1 VTLAP
6 DAGPA
11 TPLLEARDLHLRH
24 PRGTRDVVRDLSLTV
39 QRGEILAL
47 VGPNG
52 SGKSTTLAAL
62 AGGLVP
68 RLGTV
73 AVDGLELRR
82 WSQRALARRIARL
95 PQEPLCPEGLTV
107 EDLVLCGRHPHR
119 GFLETPSHED
129 RSAVREAVRT
139 MGLADLRHRRVETL
153 SGGERRRAFLAMVLA
168 QRAALLLL
176 DEPTAALD
184 LRHQHEVL
192 DLLVEVN
199 RDRGTG
205 IVVVLHDLEHAARV
219 ADRVAVL
226 HRGRIY
232 QCGPPAGCIT
242 PEMLCDVFGIAARV
256 DDEGGRLRLRVDG
269 PADPT
274 RSL

>member
-1 VTLAP
+1 VSDAAPPPALLA
-6 DAGPA
+6 AH
-11 TPLLEARDLHLRH
+11 ELHLRH

-39 QRGEILAL
+39 RRGEILAL

-62 AGGLVP
+62 AGGLAP
-68 RLGTV
+68 RLGSV
-73 AVDGLELRR
+73 EVDGIDLRGWPR
-82 WSQRALARRIARL
+82 RALARRIARL

-119 GFLETPSHED
+119 GFLETPRQED
-129 RSAVREAVRT
+129 RNAVREAVRT

-199 RDRGTG
+199 RTHGTG
-205 IVVVLHDLEHAARV
+205 IVLVLHDLEHAARV
-219 ADRVAVL
+219 AHRVAVL

-232 QCGPPAGCIT
+232 DSGPPARCIV
-242 PEMLCDVFGIAARV
+242 PEMLRDVFQVAARV
-256 DDEGGRLRLRVDG
+256 DDDGGRLRVRVDRA
-269 PADPT
+269 ADPT